1 MKDKNT
7 TKKQRIHSRTDTSE
21 HIVSPPARRK
31 QKQETLPCRKPV
43 LHLSPATSTINR
55 ELSMRLSDVFDGL
68 KRIST
73 GDPTVR
79 IDETSDIEMIAQL
92 KHLVNVTGQNIGEI
106 VDQSHEFAMGLAEH
120 FDVLHRVSQGDLSA
134 RVSGNSDVELL
145 ESLKNVTNETIE
157 SISKEINE
165 RKEAE
170 ESLRKLEELES
181 SLLSAIPHAVIGL
194 QERTI
199 VFANKAIRHVFGW
212 EPTELIGGKTRL
224 LYRTDD
230 EYEKIGRHF
239 YPVLEQQLTHSE
251 EFPCRHRNGRDILC
265 KVHAAVIGK
274 QLKGKGIVVIYED
287 ITERKQAEEEKRRLE
302 AQLFQ
307 SQKMEAV
314 GQLAGG
320 IAHDFNN
327 ILTAIVGYGN
337 LLKTELK
344 KDDPLISYTAQI
356 LNAAERAANLTH
368 DLLTFSRRQFI
379 SPNPRHLNTIIR
391 SVERLLA
398 RLIGENIELS
408 IELAETDLTV
418 MADSTH
424 IDQVLMNLAAN
435 ARDAMPDGGSLIIRT
450 QLLKLDNR
458 FIKAH
463 GYGKP
468 GDYALISLEDTG
480 AGMDE
485 KTRTRIFEPFF
496 TTKEIGKGTGLG
508 LAIVYGIIKQHDGY
522 INVYS
527 EPGKGTTFKIYLPLT
542 QSVVEDV
549 RQTDPLPVQKGTETI
564 LIVEDDTQVRNLMKE
579 VLSKSGYSILEAVDG
594 EVAMSVFSENKDA
607 IDLIILD
614 VMMPKKNGK
623 ETYDAI
629 QKVTPD
635 PKVIFIS
642 GYSADVIQRKN
653 ILKKGSHFIS
663 KPVSPTELLNMV
675 RKVLD
680 NAE

>member
-43 LHLSPATSTINR
+43 LHRSPATNAINR

-344 KDDPLISYTAQI
+344 EDDPLISYTAQI

-450 QLLKLDNR
+450 ELLKLDNR

-468 GDYALISLEDTG
+468 GDYALISFEDTG
-480 AGMDE
+480 AGMDD
-485 KTRTRIFEPFF
+485 KTRMRIFEPFF

-549 RQTDPLPVQKGTETI
+549 RQTVPLPVQKGTETI

-629 QKVTPD
+629 QKATPD

-663 KPVSPTELLNMV
+663 KPVSPTELLHMV

>member
-1 MKDKNT
+1 MKDRTKS
-7 TKKQRIHSRTDTSE
+7 KKQRIDAGIDVSRQTASPQALRKQVKKPSKYKKSAPSPCTQIE
-21 HIVSPPARRK
+21 HIN
-31 QKQETLPCRKPV
+31 L
-43 LHLSPATSTINR
+43 
-55 ELSMRLSDVFDGL
+55 ELAMRLSEIFDAL

-79 IDETSDIEMIAQL
+79 IDETSDIELISQL

-134 RVSGNSDVELL
+134 RVSGTSDVELL
-145 ESLKNVTNETIE
+145 ESLKNVTNETIG
-157 SISKEINE
+157 SISNEISE
-165 RKEAE
+165 RREAE

-194 QERTI
+194 HERTI
-199 VFANKAIRHVFGW
+199 VFANKAIRDVFGW
-212 EPTELIGGKTRL
+212 EPAELIGGKTRV
-224 LYRTDD
+224 LYRSDD
-230 EYEKIGRHF
+230 EYEEIGRRF
-239 YPVLEQQLTHSE
+239 YPVLEQKQTHSE
-251 EFPCRHRNGRDILC
+251 EFPCRHKNGNDILC

-274 QLKGKGIVVIYED
+274 QLKRKGIVVMYED
-287 ITERKQAEEEKRRLE
+287 TTERRRADEEKCRLE

-307 SQKMEAV
+307 AQKMEAV

-337 LLKTELK
+337 LLKTELAA
-344 KDDPLISYTAQI
+344 DDPLISYTAQI

-379 SPNPRHLNTIIR
+379 SPKPVHLNTIIR

-398 RLIGENIELS
+398 RLIGEDIGLS

-418 MADSTH
+418 MADITH
-424 IDQVLMNLAAN
+424 IDQVLMNLAGN

-450 QLLKLDNR
+450 ELLTLDDR

-468 GDYALISLEDTG
+468 GGYALISFEDTG

-485 KTRTRIFEPFF
+485 KTRMRIFEPFF
-496 TTKEIGKGTGLG
+496 TTKEVGKGTGLG

-542 QSVVEDV
+542 QSVAEDV
-549 RQTDPLPVQKGTETI
+549 RQADPLPVRRGNETI
-564 LIVEDDTQVRNLMKE
+564 LIVEDDMQVRNLMKE
-579 VLSKSGYSILEAVDG
+579 VLIKNGYSILEAVDG

-607 IDLIILD
+607 IHLIILD
-614 VMMPKKNGK
+614 VMMPRKNGK

-629 QKVTPD
+629 QKITPGS
-635 PKVIFIS
+635 KVIFIS

-663 KPVSPTELLNMV
+663 KPISPTELLNMV
-675 RKVLD
+675 RTVLD
-680 NAE
+680 KKE

>member
-1 MKDKNT
+1 MKN
-7 TKKQRIHSRTDTSE
+7 KKKSTEQRIDPRINISKRGAPPQTLRKKGEKPSKCRPAPNLCTETE
-21 HIVSPPARRK
+21 HIN
-31 QKQETLPCRKPV
+31 T
-43 LHLSPATSTINR
+43 
-55 ELSMRLSDVFDGL
+55 ELSMRLSEVFDAL
-68 KRIST
+68 NRISA

-79 IDETSDIEMIAQL
+79 IDETSNIELISQL

-120 FDVLHRVSQGDLSA
+120 FDVLHRVSKGDLRA
-134 RVSGNSDVELL
+134 RVSGTSDVELL

-157 SISKEINE
+157 SISKEIDE
-165 RKEAE
+165 RREAE
-170 ESLRKLEELES
+170 ESLRELEELES

-194 QERTI
+194 HERTI
-199 VFANKAIRHVFGW
+199 VFANKAIRDVFGW
-212 EPTELIGGKTRL
+212 EPGELIGGKTRV

-230 EYEKIGRHF
+230 EYEEIGRRF
-239 YPVLEQQLTHSE
+239 YPVLEQKQTHSE
-251 EFPCRHRNGRDILC
+251 EFHCRHKNGRDVLC

-274 QLKGKGIVVIYED
+274 QLKEKGIVVMYED
-287 ITERKQAEEEKRRLE
+287 VTERKRADEEKCKLE

-307 SQKMEAV
+307 AQKMEAV

-337 LLKTELK
+337 LLKTELMA
-344 KDDPLISYTAQI
+344 DDPLISYAAQI

-368 DLLTFSRRQFI
+368 DLLTFSKRQFI
-379 SPNPRHLNTIIR
+379 SPKPVQLNKIIR
-391 SVERLLA
+391 CVERLLA
-398 RLIGENIELS
+398 RLIGEDIELS
-408 IELAETDLTV
+408 IELAQSDLTV

-435 ARDAMPDGGSLIIRT
+435 ARDAMPDRGSLIIRT
-450 QLLKLDNR
+450 ERLKLDNR

-468 GDYALISLEDTG
+468 GDYALISFEDTG

-485 KTRTRIFEPFF
+485 KTRMRIFEPFF
-496 TTKEIGKGTGLG
+496 TTKGIGKGTGLG

-522 INVYS
+522 ITVYS

-542 QSVVEDV
+542 QSVAEDV
-549 RQTDPLPVQKGTETI
+549 RQTDPLPVQKGNETI
-564 LIVEDDTQVRNLMKE
+564 LIVEDDMQVRNLMKE
-579 VLSKSGYSILEAVDG
+579 VLIKSGYSILEAVDG
-594 EVAMSVFSENKDA
+594 EDAMSVFSENKDA
-607 IDLIILD
+607 IHLTILD
-614 VMMPKKNGK
+614 VMMPRKNGK
-623 ETYDAI
+623 EAYDAM
-629 QKVTPD
+629 QKATPD

-663 KPVSPTELLNMV
+663 KPVSPTELLHMV
-675 RKVLD
+675 RTVLD
-680 NAE
+680 KK

>member
-7 TKKQRIHSRTDTSE
+7 TKKQRIHPRTDTSK
-21 HIVSPPARRK
+21 HIVSPPAGRK

-43 LHLSPATSTINR
+43 LHLSPATNAINR

-145 ESLKNVTNETIE
+145 ESLKNVTNETIG

-230 EYEKIGRHF
+230 EYEQIGRHF
-239 YPVLEQQLTHSE
+239 YPALEQKLTHSE

-287 ITERKQAEEEKRRLE
+287 ITERKQAE
-302 AQLFQ
+302 
-307 SQKMEAV
+307 
-314 GQLAGG
+314 
-320 IAHDFNN
+320 
-327 ILTAIVGYGN
+327 
-337 LLKTELK
+337 
-344 KDDPLISYTAQI
+344 
-356 LNAAERAANLTH
+356 
-368 DLLTFSRRQFI
+368 
-379 SPNPRHLNTIIR
+379 
-391 SVERLLA
+391 
-398 RLIGENIELS
+398 
-408 IELAETDLTV
+408 
-418 MADSTH
+418 
-424 IDQVLMNLAAN
+424 
-435 ARDAMPDGGSLIIRT
+435 
-450 QLLKLDNR
+450 
-458 FIKAH
+458 
-463 GYGKP
+463 
-468 GDYALISLEDTG
+468 
-480 AGMDE
+480 
-485 KTRTRIFEPFF
+485 
-496 TTKEIGKGTGLG
+496 
-508 LAIVYGIIKQHDGY
+508 
-522 INVYS
+522 
-527 EPGKGTTFKIYLPLT
+527 
-542 QSVVEDV
+542 
-549 RQTDPLPVQKGTETI
+549 
-564 LIVEDDTQVRNLMKE
+564 
-579 VLSKSGYSILEAVDG
+579 
-594 EVAMSVFSENKDA
+594 
-607 IDLIILD
+607 
-614 VMMPKKNGK
+614 
-623 ETYDAI
+623 
-629 QKVTPD
+629 
-635 PKVIFIS
+635 
-642 GYSADVIQRKN
+642 
-653 ILKKGSHFIS
+653 
-663 KPVSPTELLNMV
+663 
-675 RKVLD
+675 
-680 NAE
+680 

>member
-1 MKDKNT
+1 MKN
-7 TKKQRIHSRTDTSE
+7 KKKSIEQRIDPRIDISKQSASPQSLQKQGGKPSKCRTSTPKPCTETE
-21 HIVSPPARRK
+21 HIN
-31 QKQETLPCRKPV
+31 
-43 LHLSPATSTINR
+43 I
-55 ELSMRLSDVFDGL
+55 ELSMRLSEVFDAL
-68 KRIST
+68 NRISA

-79 IDETSDIEMIAQL
+79 IDETSNIELISQL

-120 FDVLHRVSQGDLSA
+120 FDVLHKVSKGDLRA
-134 RVSGNSDVELL
+134 RVSGTSDVELL

-157 SISKEINE
+157 SISKEIDE
-165 RKEAE
+165 RREAE

-194 QERTI
+194 HERTI
-199 VFANKAIRHVFGW
+199 VFANKAIRDVFGW
-212 EPTELIGGKTRL
+212 EPRELIGGKTRV
-224 LYRTDD
+224 LYRTDN
-230 EYEKIGRHF
+230 EYEEIGHRF
-239 YPVLEQQLTHSE
+239 YPVLEQKQTHSE
-251 EFPCRHRNGRDILC
+251 EFHCRHKNGGDILC
-265 KVHAAVIGK
+265 KVHAAVIGR
-274 QLKGKGIVVIYED
+274 QLKGKGIVVMYED
-287 ITERKQAEEEKRRLE
+287 VTERKRADEEKCRLE

-307 SQKMEAV
+307 AQKMEAV

-337 LLKTELK
+337 LLKTELMP
-344 KDDPLISYTAQI
+344 DDPLISYAAQI

-379 SPNPRHLNTIIR
+379 SPRPVHLNTIIR
-391 SVERLLA
+391 CVERLLA
-398 RLIGENIELS
+398 RLIGEDIELS

-435 ARDAMPDGGSLIIRT
+435 ARDAMPDKGSLIIRT
-450 QLLKLDNR
+450 ERLKLDNR
-458 FIKAH
+458 FVKAH

-468 GDYALISLEDTG
+468 GNYALISFEDTG
-480 AGMDE
+480 AGMDK
-485 KTRTRIFEPFF
+485 KTRMRIFEPFF
-496 TTKEIGKGTGLG
+496 TTKEVGKGTGLG

-542 QSVVEDV
+542 QSIAEDV
-549 RQTDPLPVQKGTETI
+549 RQTDPLPAQKGNETI
-564 LIVEDDTQVRNLMKE
+564 LIVEDDRQVRNLMKE

-594 EVAMSVFSENKDA
+594 EDAMSVFSENKDA
-607 IDLIILD
+607 IHLTILD
-614 VMMPKKNGK
+614 VMMPRKNGK
-623 ETYDAI
+623 EAYDAM
-629 QKVTPD
+629 QKTSPD
-635 PKVIFIS
+635 AKVIFIS

-675 RKVLD
+675 RTVLD
-680 NAE
+680 KKK

>member
-1 MKDKNT
+1 MKDKNRS
-7 TKKQRIHSRTDTSE
+7 KKQRIDSGIDVSRRIAPPQTLRKRREKASECRKVTPKPCTEKE
-21 HIVSPPARRK
+21 HIN
-31 QKQETLPCRKPV
+31 
-43 LHLSPATSTINR
+43 I
-55 ELSMRLSDVFDGL
+55 ELSMRLSEVFDAL
-68 KRIST
+68 KRISA
-73 GDPTVR
+73 GDPSVR
-79 IDETSDIEMIAQL
+79 IDETSNIELIAEL
-92 KHLVNVTGQNIGEI
+92 KHLVNVTGKNIGEI

-120 FDVLHRVSQGDLSA
+120 FDVLHKVSKGDLRA
-134 RVSGNSDVELL
+134 RVSGTSDVELL
-145 ESLKNVTNETIE
+145 EALKNVTNETIE
-157 SISKEINE
+157 SISQEIDE
-165 RKEAE
+165 RRGAE
-170 ESLRKLEELES
+170 EALRKLEELES
-181 SLLSAIPHAVIGL
+181 SILSAIPHAVIGL
-194 QERTI
+194 HERTI
-199 VFANKAIRHVFGW
+199 VFANKAVRDVFGW
-212 EPTELIGGKTRL
+212 KPRELIGGKTRV

-230 EYEKIGRHF
+230 EYEEIGRRF
-239 YPVLEQQLTHSE
+239 YPVLEQNQTHSE
-251 EFPCRHRNGRDILC
+251 EFHCRHKNGRDIMC

-274 QLKGKGIVVIYED
+274 QLKGKGIVVMYED
-287 ITERKQAEEEKRRLE
+287 VTERKRGDEEKCRLE

-307 SQKMEAV
+307 AQKMEAV

-337 LLKTELK
+337 LLKTELMA
-344 KDDPLISYTAQI
+344 DDPLISYAAQI

-379 SPNPRHLNTIIR
+379 SPKPVHLNTIIQG
-391 SVERLLA
+391 VERLLA
-398 RLIGENIELS
+398 RLVGEDIELS
-408 IELAETDLTV
+408 IELAEANLTV

-435 ARDAMPDGGSLIIRT
+435 ARDAMPDRGSLFIRT
-450 QLLKLDNR
+450 ERLKLDYR

-468 GDYALISLEDTG
+468 GDYALISFEDTG
-480 AGMDE
+480 AGMDK
-485 KTRTRIFEPFF
+485 KTRMRIFEPFF
-496 TTKEIGKGTGLG
+496 TTKEVGKGTGLG

-542 QSVVEDV
+542 QSIAENV
-549 RQTDPLPVQKGTETI
+549 RQTKPLPAQKGNETI
-564 LIVEDDTQVRNLMKE
+564 LIVEDDMQVRHLMKE

-594 EVAMSVFSENKDA
+594 EDAMSVFSENKEA
-607 IDLIILD
+607 IRLTILD
-614 VMMPKKNGK
+614 VMMPRKNGK
-623 ETYDAI
+623 EAYDAM

-653 ILKKGSHFIS
+653 ILEKGSHFIS

-675 RKVLD
+675 RTILD
-680 NAE
+680 KEE